1 MASAAGGNAV
11 VRDRVNAA
19 VSSSRG
25 VHTTQLGTLEARQG
39 AASQPFYPAQYYK
52 VTPEDDRAAIKHR
65 LAADRN
71 ILGDVTV
78 SDRDLEWIESKH
90 RETTQLEYDR
100 WFLQQYDLSNPA
112 HLKIAREANPQ
123 VFERIVKVMD
133 SYFDMAK
140 RIGRMN
146 VVGVHGMD
154 DHYMKWLWE
163 SGRVQRPP
171 AEFWNPGT
179 NAGALFQPGIFN
191 PRRRGADP
199 ANRGQ
204 TGILGA
210 TAPGGA
216 PFNTRNPFPWT
227 GAVQPVVPGAG
238 QEARWPFGPA
248 GEGGVFPAAF
258 L

>member
-1 MASAAGGNAV
+1 MASATGGNVV

-19 VSSSRG
+19 VTASRG
-25 VHTTQLGTLEARQG
+25 VHTTELGTLEARGTNAAG
-39 AASQPFYPAQYYK
+39 APAIQPFYPAQYYK
-52 VTPEDDRAAIKHR
+52 VTPEDDRLALKHR
-65 LAADRN
+65 LANNRN

-78 SDRDLEWIESKH
+78 TDRDLEWIESKH

-133 SYFDMAK
+133 AYFDMAK

-163 SGRVQRPP
+163 SGRVDRPP
-171 AEFWNPGT
+171 PEFWNPGGQHGV
-179 NAGALFQPGIFN
+179 AFQPGIFN
-191 PRRRGADP
+191 PRRVGNDP
-199 ANRGQ
+199 GRRGQ

-210 TAPGGA
+210 MPPRQGA
-216 PFNTRNPFPWT
+216 FNTNNPFPWD
-227 GAVQPVVPGAG
+227 ANPPQVPFFDRDA
-238 QEARWPFGPA
+238 ARWPGAALPP
-248 GEGGVFPAAF
+248 GAF